1 MKNFAY
7 LIENFFTHKDFLVPA
22 EQMPGTLFTPLH
34 FIFAAIVFA
43 IVVGSAVYVSRR
55 KHLIKPVFTAILGIL
70 VVWEV
75 VIVTWESVSGKTVGL
90 DLASNLSLYPCS
102 IFMYVMPFA
111 IWGKGLTK
119 KIACSCICTLCLLGS
134 AVNFFYP
141 ATRLSSYSC
150 ISFPGFHTFFYHG
163 SMLFVC
169 MVMLISRY
177 HSYTGVT
184 HWWELFLPC
193 IPSLILSIPANI
205 VNYSSIDADYMFF
218 RGKLPLVASV
228 LGGLDEIS
236 ITIVLYALYIIIPA
250 MFYFPSYISSKI
262 RTTERNLVRA

>member
-1 MKNFAY
+1 
-7 LIENFFTHKDFLVPA
+7 
-22 EQMPGTLFTPLH
+22 
-34 FIFAAIVFA
+34 
-43 IVVGSAVYVSRR
+43 
-55 KHLIKPVFTAILGIL
+55 
-70 VVWEV
+70 
-75 VIVTWESVSGKTVGL
+75 
-90 DLASNLSLYPCS
+90 
-102 IFMYVMPFA
+102 
-111 IWGKGLTK
+111 
-119 KIACSCICTLCLLGS
+119 
-134 AVNFFYP
+134 
-141 ATRLSSYSC
+141 
-150 ISFPGFHTFFYHG
+150 
-163 SMLFVC
+163 MLFVC